1 VISPKTTVTS
11 SSFATTPTK
20 ERYWLVVRG
29 ARQNNLKNIDVAF
42 PLGAFS
48 VVTGVSGSGK
58 SSLVNDILWKSLSRT
73 LHRAQTIPGAH
84 DSLEGVEFL
93 NKVIRVDQQP
103 IGQTPTSNPA
113 TYTGVFDLI
122 RELFAQLPDSK
133 LRGYSPRRFS
143 FNVPGGRCEKC
154 EGAGQIKIEM
164 HFLPDVWITCDSCN
178 GKRYERQTLEVK
190 FRGYSIS
197 DVLEM
202 SCAEAAQLFGNIPAI
217 RRVLQTLCDV
227 GLDYLSLGQ
236 AAPTLSGGEAQR
248 VKLAAELARPDTGRT
263 LYLLDEP
270 TTGLH
275 FDDLQKL
282 LEVLHRLVDFGN
294 TVIVIEHNLDV
305 IKNADWIVDLGP
317 EAGAAGGYLIF
328 AGTPEELLQNTE
340 NQTENQTKNIDSTID
355 LPANTQKTAKKQNT
369 SKNTKKS
376 VKKSAKQNTKQ
387 SQKSQ
392 TQESSFSAVSGS
404 HSSFFSYTAQAL
416 RPIFEAG
423 QFVEREVFD
432 PARLNEMKAGDLS
445 PREIGAT
452 TPMPWE
458 TDGLRWHTQDRISR
472 TGQPIRWN
480 GKILA
485 EIVQRIEATGHFA
498 PTDWNNRSVVKIN
511 AEKKSLG
518 WFFHAITSDEWLLK
532 MKFRTAQNTFRKEN
546 LKTKLDLKPLNE
558 INSIPLYGNEP
569 RVRVHR
575 SQGRWQEIELRVHR
589 WEEIDRKEFWDF
601 LDLAINE
608 FAKFTKKVEKNPNN
622 LMPWKILGEKWHS
635 LPKGLIGGDK
645 LLWEPSLLTELFGM
659 LKEIAPQSRI
669 VWTNKVLVP
678 FYQPRPKRR
687 TEESKKLE
695 KKLEIDGRPVPWLVV
710 HTKRVDAIYLDLF
723 VAKNSVPLGRIRSI
737 GTDPFVSGKNKLFDV
752 VQLKLTKKS
761 EIRTS
766 EFQQLLRE
774 TLKNNE

>member
-1 VISPKTTVTS
+1 MIIAFLSVIPPKIPVTS
-11 SSFATTPTK
+11 RSSVPAPTN
-20 ERYWLVVRG
+20 EYHWLVVRG
-29 ARQNNLKNIDVAF
+29 AQQNNLKNIDVSF
-42 PLGAFS
+42 PLGAFT

-84 DSLEGVEFL
+84 DSLEGVEYL

-103 IGQTPTSNPA
+103 LGQTPTSNPA

-143 FNVPGGRCEKC
+143 FNVSGGRCEKC

-178 GKRYERQTLEVK
+178 GKRYERQTLDVK
-190 FRGYSIS
+190 FRGYSIA

-202 SCAEAAQLFGNIPAI
+202 SCGEALQLFNNIPPI
-217 RRVLQTLCDV
+217 RRVLQTLCSV
-227 GLDYLSLGQ
+227 GLDYISLGQ

-282 LEVLHRLVDFGN
+282 LDVLHHLVDLGN
-294 TVIVIEHNLDV
+294 TAIVIEHNLDV

-317 EAGAAGGYLIF
+317 EAGIAGGYLLF
-328 AGTPEELLQNTE
+328 AGTPEELIK
-340 NQTENQTKNIDSTID
+340 NQDQILENQTKS
-355 LPANTQKTAKKQNT
+355 KTAHSQKNKKASAQT
-369 SKNTKKS
+369 LKQSPKQTKKS
-376 VKKSAKQNTKQ
+376 
-387 SQKSQ
+387 Q
-392 TQESSFSAVSGS
+392 TPEQSFSVS
-404 HSSFFSYTAQAL
+404 HSPIFSHTAQAL
-416 RPIFEAG
+416 RPVLEAG
-423 QFVEREVFD
+423 PFVEREVFN
-432 PARLNEMKAGDLS
+432 PERLNEIKAGDIS
-445 PREIGAT
+445 PREIGAAAK
-452 TPMPWE
+452 MPWE
-458 TDGLRWHTQDRISR
+458 TNGLRWHTQDRISR
-472 TGQPIRWN
+472 NGQPIRWN

-485 EIVQRIEATGHFA
+485 EVVRRIEATGQFA
-498 PTDWNNRSVVKIN
+498 PTNWNNRSVVKIN

-518 WFFHAITSDEWLLK
+518 WFFHAITAEEWLLK
-532 MKFRTAQNTFRKEN
+532 MKFRTAQNTFRREA
-546 LKTKLDLKPLNE
+546 LKTGLDLKPLNE
-558 INSIPLYGNEP
+558 MDAIPLYGTES

-575 SQGRWQEIELRVHR
+575 SHGRWQEIELRVHA

-601 LDLAINE
+601 IDLAIRE
-608 FAKFTKKVEKNPNN
+608 FAKYTKKVERSPND

-659 LKEIAPQSRI
+659 LKEISPDSRI
-669 VWTNKVLVP
+669 LWTNKVLVP
-678 FYQPRPKRR
+678 FYQPRLKHG
-687 TEESKKLE
+687 TVKTKKL
-695 KKLEIDGRPVPWLVV
+695 KIDGRTIPWLVV
-710 HTKRVDAIYLDLF
+710 HTKRVDAIYIDLY
-723 VAKNSVPLGRIRSI
+723 VEKNSIPLGRIRSV
-737 GTDPFVSGKNKLFDV
+737 GSEPFVNGKNKLFDII
-752 VQLKLTKKS
+752 QLKLTQKS
-761 EIRTS
+761 ELKSR
-766 EFQQLLRE
+766 ELRQLLQE
-774 TLKNNE
+774 TLKNGE